1 MRRRLL
7 TTDGF
12 IQVGF
17 WAQLVLL
24 ALVDWGSLASFAR
37 ETPPW
42 YHIVGFCVMN
52 TLLLYAA
59 WVMWGWIRQQRS
71 GGSAK

>member
-1 MRRRLL
+1 VRRRFL

-17 WAQLVLL
+17 WSQLVLL
-24 ALVDWGSLASFAR
+24 ALVDAGSLASFAK

-42 YHIVGFCVMN
+42 YHVVGFGVMN
-52 TLLLYAA
+52 TVLLGAT
-59 WVMWGWIRQQRS
+59 WVMWRWIRVQS
-71 GGSAK
+71 SSPVK

>member
-1 MRRRLL
+1 MRRRFL

-17 WAQLVLL
+17 WSQLVLL
-24 ALVDWGSLASFAR
+24 VLVDWGSLASFAR

-42 YHIVGFCVMN
+42 YHVVGFVVMN
-52 TLLLYAA
+52 TVLLSCT
-59 WVMWGWIRQQRS
+59 WVMWRWIRVQRS
-71 GGSAK
+71 SPIK

>member
-1 MRRRLL
+1 MPRRL

-17 WAQLVLL
+17 WAQLILL
-24 ALVDWGSLASFAR
+24 ALVDWGSLVSFAN

-42 YHIVGFCVMN
+42 YHLVGFGVMN
-52 TLLLYAA
+52 TVLLYAT
-59 WVMWGWIRQQRS
+59 WVMWHWMREQRTS
-71 GGSAK
+71 GG